1 MKDYRPYDLNVM
13 FRAGHSQFWE
23 LADKAGILGKMNLSL
38 HSNEETHDPR
48 VAEAALFNGEI
59 DFICGNHITPYRW
72 VGLGK
77 PIVCLASPSN
87 SIQSR
92 MVTREPVES
101 LAAFK
106 AKGLRVAD
114 SSLIAT
120 NGVASHDRLN
130 HVLDIMRQGYAEGEA
145 EWVEVGPHTPGG
157 GVPAGVPEALIE
169 AVKSGKADA
178 AFVYRSRGESEAPTG
193 LHYLEL
199 PVLPMINGTTIT
211 TSYEALHKKEGLA
224 ERLVQA
230 MVETI
235 HYARMHPEEAQRFLD
250 VKDDRPY
257 TQHGGRAE
265 SVARAPIKPYPS
277 GEGILNAWEL
287 SRMRYEE
294 ARAAN
299 PQALWDM
306 HYLRDLDL
314 SGFIDE
320 LIEEEP
326 ASVRERYATEFKPVT
341 SARLFTQNTTM

>member
-1 MKDYRPYDLNVM
+1 MNDYKPYDLNIM

-23 LADKAGILGKMNLSL
+23 LADKAGILGRMNLTLRSI
-38 HSNEETHDPR
+38 EETHDPR
-48 VAEAALFNGEI
+48 VAETALFNGEI

-87 SIQSR
+87 AIQSR

-145 EWVEVGPHTPGG
+145 EWVEVGPHIPGG
-157 GVPAGVPEALIE
+157 GVSPEVQAALID

-178 AFVYRSRGESEAPTG
+178 AFVYRSRGQAEAPTG
-193 LHYLEL
+193 VHFLDL

-211 TSYEALHKKEGLA
+211 TSYEALNQKEGLA
-224 ERLVQA
+224 PRLVRA

-235 HYARMHPEEAQRFLD
+235 HYSRMHPEEAQRFLD

-277 GEGILNAWEL
+277 GEGILNAYEL

-294 ARAAN
+294 AKAAN

-326 ASVRERYATEFKPVT
+326 PAVREKYATDFKAVNT
-341 SARLFTQNTTM
+341 GRLFTQNSTM